1 MVSRSIILTHQTP
14 SYPIIFAAG
23 VMRIG
28 ISMSGVVC
36 EAHIASYDSPCN
48 RRRWLIRSVAIGRQM
63 QCLAKEMRIGSTI
76 LTYYLSAFTLLVAAS
91 TALYYINYGRGTT
104 LANPI
109 NAIASNP
116 AVISAMGT
124 PRNDCGTSSI
134 SRRSRIPAKSTNA
147 RAKPSAVATE

>member
-1 MVSRSIILTHQTP
+1 MVSRSIILTHRTP

-48 RRRWLIRSVAIGRQM
+48 RRRWQIRSVEIGCQM

-76 LTYYLSAFTLLVAAS
+76 MSYYLSAFTLLGQH
-91 TALYYINYGRGTT
+91 LLPYHINYGRGTT